1 MAAGRYEISLLL
13 VLKTQEENT
22 RKEILYLC
30 KAM

>member
-13 VLKTQEENT
+13 VLKTREENT
-22 RKEILYLC
+22 RKEIVYLC